1 MTKKISERIN
11 WVECQIIKTFILTR
25 IELNFPLLE
34 EWWNVKKDFSS
45 FEINELEKL
54 SLKLKRNVSRWNDET
69 LKMKFISPILII
81 VDYDTNEFKGIF
93 DADLKGVVQNHNLFV
108 VANYALAKFFL

>member
-1 MTKKISERIN
+1 M
-11 WVECQIIKTFILTR
+11 
-25 IELNFPLLE
+25 LE

-81 VDYDTNEFKGIF
+81 VDYDTNGFEGIF
-93 DADLKGVVQNHNLFV
+93 NADLKGVVQNHNLSV
-108 VANYALAKFFL
+108 VANYALAKVFL